1 MSLNDEEKQSVVA
14 YRLEKASKT
23 LDDAKKVI
31 ELELW
36 ATAANRLYY
45 AAYYAVSALLIA
57 KGLNAKTH
65 DGIIR
70 LFNTA
75 PMPGT
80 VLAVKVA
87 VGQSVKKGETVV
99 LLEAM
104 KMENEIPAPRDGVI
118 ASIAV
123 NKGASVQSGDLL
135 LSLK

>member
-1 MSLNDEEKQSVVA
+1 MKNYRITVNGKTYEVTVEETGASAPAAPVA
-14 YRLEKASKT
+14 Q
-23 LDDAKKVI
+23 
-31 ELELW
+31 
-36 ATAANRLYY
+36 TAAPAPAPAP
-45 AAYYAVSALLIA
+45 AAAAAPSVPAGA
-57 KGLNAKTH
+57 EKV
-65 DGIIR
+65 
-70 LFNTA
+70 TA

-80 VLAVKVA
+80 VLAVKVS
-87 VGQSVKKGETVV
+87 VGQAVKKGETVV

>member
-1 MSLNDEEKQSVVA
+1 MKNYRITVNGKTYEVTVEE
-14 YRLEKASKT
+14 T
-23 LDDAKKVI
+23 G
-31 ELELW
+31 
-36 ATAANRLYY
+36 ATATPVAPAQV
-45 AAYYAVSALLIA
+45 AAPAPAAAPASPAVPAGA
-57 KGLNAKTH
+57 EKV
-65 DGIIR
+65 
-70 LFNTA
+70 TA

-80 VLAVKVA
+80 VLAVKVS
-87 VGQSVKKGETVV
+87 VGQAVKKGETVV

>member
-1 MSLNDEEKQSVVA
+1 MKNYRITVNGKTYEVTVEETGASEPVA
-14 YRLEKASKT
+14 PA
-23 LDDAKKVI
+23 APV
-31 ELELW
+31 
-36 ATAANRLYY
+36 AQTAAPAPAP
-45 AAYYAVSALLIA
+45 AAAAAPSVPAGA
-57 KGLNAKTH
+57 EKV
-65 DGIIR
+65 
-70 LFNTA
+70 TA

-87 VGQSVKKGETVV
+87 VGQAVKKGETVV